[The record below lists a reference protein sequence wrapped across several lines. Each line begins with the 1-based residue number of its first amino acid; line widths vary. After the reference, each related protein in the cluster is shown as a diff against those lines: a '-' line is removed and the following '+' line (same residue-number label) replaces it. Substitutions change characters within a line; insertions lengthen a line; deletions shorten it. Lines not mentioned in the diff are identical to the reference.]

1 MQWDLGDC
9 ITWDVLQIC
18 LCFNCFSVYYF
29 QKCPDLD
36 AMVMDQHGTPQGG
49 WRRKTISKINISNGK
64 LCSTAKKAS
73 LKSMK
78 NKIYAL
84 CLHWYLNVFNIYG
97 A

>member
-1 MQWDLGDC
+1 
-9 ITWDVLQIC
+9 
-18 LCFNCFSVYYF
+18 
-29 QKCPDLD
+29 
-36 AMVMDQHGTPQGG
+36 MVMDQHETPQGG
-49 WRRKTISKINISNGK
+49 WRRKTISKIKTRNMK

-84 CLHWYLNVFNIYG
+84 CLHCYLTVFNVYG